1 MASVLIVDDE
11 RPIADAFAG
20 FFERHGH
27 HTVTCAYTGAAG
39 IAAYE
44 ASRPELVLLDLRLP
58 DMTGFDVYER
68 IREHSPVVI
77 MISGHGDIPLAVQ
90 ALQSGAENFLTKPVE
105 LAHLAVAAERAF
117 EKVKLRQLNRYL
129 TERRGAASPPFAL
142 GTSSVMRDLAAQVE
156 LLAASDRTTVLILG
170 ESGVGKGR
178 VAELIHAHS
187 PRRSEAFVEVN
198 CAALTPASLEVALF
212 GQDATA
218 NNGDGTQP
226 RAGLFEVAEGGTLF
240 LDEIGELD
248 LHLQARLL
256 RIFEGK
262 GFRRVGGTRE
272 ISADVRIVAATNRDL
287 VTEVNEGRF
296 REDLYY
302 RLSVMP
308 LHLPPLRARSREDL
322 AELIGRIVDDLRPH
336 LPAAPRTI
344 SDEALD
350 RLLRHAWPGNIR
362 ELRNVLERAMI
373 VGRGEDRI
381 DVRHLPTE
389 VRDLSMPNTDPHVP
403 QTLEEVERMYIER
416 SLEAHDGNRT
426 HAARELGISRATL
439 IKKVKQYGLNPR
451 SSGRSPRRPT

>member
-11 RPIADAFAG
+11 RPVTDAFAA
-20 FFERHGH
+20 FFERHGN
-27 HTVTCAYTGAAG
+27 HTVTRAYTGEEA

-44 ASRPELVLLDLRLP
+44 ASRPDLVLLDLRLP
-58 DMTGFDVYER
+58 DMTGFDVYAR
-68 IREHSPVVI
+68 IRQHAPVVI

-117 EKVKLRQLNRYL
+117 EKVRLRQLNHYL
-129 TERRGAASPPFAL
+129 SERRVGVEGPFSL
-142 GTSSVMRDLAAQVE
+142 GPSTVMRDLAAQVD
-156 LLAASDRTTVLILG
+156 LLAASDRTTVLLLG
-170 ESGVGKGR
+170 ESGSGKGR

-187 PRRSEAFVEVN
+187 PRKAEAFVEVN
-198 CAALTPASLEVALF
+198 CAAMTPDHLEVALF
-212 GQDATA
+212 GRDVGT
-218 NNGDGTQP
+218 NGERSEP
-226 RAGLFEVAEGGTLF
+226 RAGLFEVATGGTLF

-248 LHLQARLL
+248 MHLQARLL
-256 RIFEGK
+256 RVFEGR
-262 GFRRVGGTRE
+262 GFRRAGGTHE
-272 ISADVRIVAATNRDL
+272 ITADVRIIAATNRDL

-308 LHLPPLRARSREDL
+308 LYLPPLRARSREDL
-322 AELIGRIVDDLRPH
+322 VELIGRIVDDLKPH
-336 LPAAPRTI
+336 LPAGPRGL

-373 VGRGEDRI
+373 VGRGSDRI
-381 DVRHLPTE
+381 EIHHLPSDVRDTSTLNIEH
-389 VRDLSMPNTDPHVP
+389 HVP
-403 QTLEEVERMYIER
+403 LTLEEIER
-416 SLEAHDGNRT
+416 AHIERTLRVHNGNRT

-439 IKKVKQYGLNPR
+439 IKKIKEYGLNPR
-451 SSGRSPRRPT
+451 AR